1 MIATSNSSSDETILD
16 GGRARG
22 IFQERTSLCMAR
34 FRVVKPQ
41 YLRGV
46 YTDRMFLTALLIALT
61 LI

>member
-1 MIATSNSSSDETILD
+1 
-16 GGRARG
+16 
-22 IFQERTSLCMAR
+22 MAR